1 MSFVNKTNHQYI
13 QGRVASKE
21 GVRCQAG
28 GAHDYD
34 KDIFKSSYGFT
45 QAGANLASELKGSY
59 APITSGVTRH
69 NQCGGKKKKKKSR
82 KKKKKSRKKKTKR
95 RRKSRKKKRK
105 SRRKK
110 TKKRRRKKYKGG
122 NCNFKLNKYN
132 KHGGAYSQFGS
143 NETNS
148 PTYSFEPTTTKPWAL
163 GPGNFKRTINK
174 C

>member
-13 QGRVASKE
+13 QGRVASKQ
-21 GVRCQAG
+21 GVTCQGG
-28 GAHDYD
+28 GAHNYD
-34 KDIFKSSYGFT
+34 KDILKSSYGFT
-45 QAGANLASELKGSY
+45 QEGANLASQLKGSY

-69 NQCGGKKKKKKSR
+69 NQCGGK

-110 TKKRRRKKYKGG
+110 TKKRHRKKYKGG